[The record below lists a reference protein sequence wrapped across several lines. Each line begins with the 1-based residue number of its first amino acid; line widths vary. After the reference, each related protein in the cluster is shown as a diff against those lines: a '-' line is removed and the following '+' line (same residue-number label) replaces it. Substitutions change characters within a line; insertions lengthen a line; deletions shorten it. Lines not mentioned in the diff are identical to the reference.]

1 MADKD
6 SPWGA
11 RPAEPAPP
19 PSHAASAEET
29 EAGDAAAPSE
39 HRFPCE
45 SCGAILTF
53 EPGSTVIKCGHCG
66 HENAIPEDDAPI
78 EEIDFRATL
87 SSLETAAPH
96 STDRVVRCDSCGA
109 EFTLAP
115 DAHAGACPYCGS
127 TVVTDTGKDRQ
138 LKPAALVP
146 FQLDQG
152 AASDRLG
159 KWLKGLWFAPSGVGK
174 FSRNDGRFLGVYA
187 PHWTFDA
194 ETSSNYAG
202 ERGIYV
208 QVPRMTTTMINGKPQ
223 TRTVMHTETRWT
235 RVRGFVRR
243 NFDDVLVLASKN
255 LPKQLAGKLFS
266 WKLEAL
272 VPYRDEYLSGFR
284 SEAYQLGLEEGF
296 EAARVIMNNQIRA
309 DVMRDIGG
317 NVQRVH
323 RVDTKWGHISF
334 KHVLLP
340 IWVANYSFQGKT
352 YNFVINGQTGELR
365 GERPWSWIK
374 IGIAVAVVV
383 AVGVAVYFLTKK

>member
-1 MADKD
+1 VAEKE

-19 PSHAASAEET
+19 PPPANEGSEA
-29 EAGDAAAPSE
+29 EAGEATGEAE

-45 SCGAILTF
+45 SCGAVLTF
-53 EPGSTVIKCGHCG
+53 APGSTVIKCEHCG
-66 HENAIPEDDAPI
+66 HENAIPEDDTPI
-78 EEIDFRATL
+78 VEIDFRSTL
-87 SSLETAAPH
+87 ASLETAAPH
-96 STDRVVRCDSCGA
+96 SDHRVVRCDSCGA
-109 EFTLAP
+109 EFSLPP

-127 TVVTDTGKDRQ
+127 TVVTDTGKERQ

-146 FQLDQG
+146 FQLDQN
-152 AASDRLG
+152 AASDRLAQ
-159 KWLKGLWFAPSGVGK
+159 WLKGLWFAPSGVGR

-194 ETSSNYAG
+194 ETASNYVG
-202 ERGIYV
+202 ERGVYV
-208 QVPRMTTTMINGKPQ
+208 QVPRMTTTMVNGKPQ
-223 TRTVMHTETRWT
+223 TRTVMMTETRWT

-243 NFDDVLVLASKN
+243 TFDDVLVLASKN
-255 LPKQLAGKLFS
+255 LPRHLAGKLFS
-266 WKLEAL
+266 WKLEQL

-284 SEAYQLGLEEGF
+284 SEAYQVGLEEGF
-296 EAARVIMNNQIRA
+296 QQAKAVMENQIRS

-323 RVDTKWGHISF
+323 RIDTKWGRISF

-374 IGIAVAVVV
+374 IAIAVAIV
-383 AVGVAVYFLTKK
+383 AAIGIGAWLLTKK